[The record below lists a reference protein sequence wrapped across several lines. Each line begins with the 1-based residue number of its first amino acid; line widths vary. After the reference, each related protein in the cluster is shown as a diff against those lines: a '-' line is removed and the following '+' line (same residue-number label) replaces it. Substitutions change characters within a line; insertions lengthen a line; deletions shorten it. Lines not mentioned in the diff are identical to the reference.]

1 MKNVLLFLA
10 CIVTGVTLA
19 QPMQPPKMP
28 VFPTTTWPTFE
39 DFLEKQSGV
48 AWDTSLEYRFTI
60 QFYIDEDGSVKYP
73 TVLYNTHEAIAQ
85 QLYTTIPTS
94 PKWSREGMFPDLI
107 TKVEKKLTFKAG
119 KWEVKT
125 KMMSYR
131 LESIDRSELQSQSK
145 VVFMPQYETP
155 KTDVKQ
161 DDDVYNV
168 SGIEAKPEYPGGP
181 NEFYKLIAK
190 HYRTPDVPG
199 LNGTVIVSFV
209 IEKDGSLTELK
220 VLRDIG
226 YGTGEEAI
234 RVLKLS
240 PLWKPGHQLGKPVR
254 CSYTLPIKINNKG

>member
-1 MKNVLLFLA
+1 MMYLL
-10 CIVTGVTLA
+10 TLTAVA
-19 QPMQPPKMP
+19 QPIQPPKMP

-48 AWDTSLEYRFTI
+48 AWDASLEYRFNI
-60 QFYIDEDGSVKYP
+60 HFYIEEDGSVNYP
-73 TVLYNTHEAIAQ
+73 TVLYNAHEAVAQ

-94 PKWSREGMFPDLI
+94 PKWSREGMAPGLI
-107 TKVEKKLTFKAG
+107 TKVEKNLTFKAG

-125 KMMSYR
+125 KMMSYT
-131 LESIDRSELQSQSK
+131 LTNINRSELQSQSK
-145 VVFMPQYETP
+145 VVFMPLSEGP
-155 KTDVKQ
+155 KTELKQ
-161 DDDVYNV
+161 DDIYNV
-168 SGIEAKPEYPGGP
+168 TGIEAKPEYPGGP
-181 NEFYKLIAK
+181 NEFYKMIAK
-190 HYRTPDVPG
+190 NYRTPDVSG

-240 PLWKPGHQLGKPVR
+240 PPWKPGHQLGKPVR
-254 CSYTLPIKINNKG
+254 CSYTLPIKINNK

>member
-1 MKNVLLFLA
+1 MLCVMYLL
-10 CIVTGVTLA
+10 TLVAVA
-19 QPMQPPKMP
+19 QPIQSPKMP

-48 AWDTSLEYRFTI
+48 AWDASLEYRFTI

-94 PKWSREGMFPDLI
+94 PKWSREGMSPDLI

-131 LESIDRSELQSQSK
+131 LASIGRSELQSQSK
-145 VVFMPQYETP
+145 VVFMPQYEAP

-161 DDDVYNV
+161 DDDIYNV
-168 SGIEAKPEYPGGP
+168 SGIEAKPEFPGGQ
-181 NEFYKLIAK
+181 NAFYSFIAK
-190 HYRTPDVPG
+190 AFKAPDVPG
-199 LNGTVIVSFV
+199 FNGTVFVSFV
-209 IEKDGSLTELK
+209 IEKDGTLAEIK
-220 VLRDIG
+220 VLRDAG
-226 YGTGEEAI
+226 YGTGEEAV
-234 RVLKLS
+234 RVLKSS
-240 PLWKPGHQLGKPVR
+240 PKWQPASQRGVPVR
-254 CSYTLPIKINNKG
+254 CRYSIPIKIKNN

>member
-1 MKNVLLFLA
+1 VKKVMLCVMYLL
-10 CIVTGVTLA
+10 TLVAVA

-28 VFPTTTWPTFE
+28 VFPNTTWPTFE

-48 AWDTSLEYRFTI
+48 AWNTSLEYRFTI

-94 PKWSREGMFPDLI
+94 PKWSREGMSPDLI

-131 LESIDRSELQSQSK
+131 LASIGRSELQSQSK
-145 VVFMPQYETP
+145 VVFMPQYEAP

-161 DDDVYNV
+161 DDDIYNV

-209 IEKDGSLTELK
+209 IEKDGTLTELK

-240 PLWKPGHQLGKPVR
+240 PLWQPATQRGVPVR
-254 CSYTLPIKINNKG
+254 CRYSIPIKIKNN